1 MVGET
6 LSHFRIIERIGGGG
20 MGEVYLAEDL
30 ELQRRVALKVLPRG
44 LSANPDRLARFKRE
58 ARAAAAI
65 NHPGVVTLHGV
76 EEAGGTYFLT
86 MELVE
91 GPTLDASIPAGGL
104 PLPRF
109 FELALELVDAVW
121 AAHQRGVVHR
131 DLKPSNVMLTKSGR
145 LKVLD
150 FGLAKFD
157 TGIEL
162 DAASQLV
169 TEGLLTHTGQ
179 VIGTPYY
186 MSPEQVEGKPTDTR
200 SDLFSLGVI
209 LHQMAVGD
217 RPFKGTS
224 SASIMSAIL
233 THEPPLVSEVRSEL
247 PRALSRI
254 VRHCLEKESDRR
266 FQTALDLHN
275 ELAQLAAEL
284 RDPAPSTPAASRAR
298 AAPGRRG
305 PRRWLLWTA
314 LTAGVLILGLAAL
327 YWSREP
333 PAPGSS
339 DRPSP
344 ARVHTLR
351 PLTVSAAVDEFPA
364 YSGDG
369 RQLAFSR
376 EVDGYRK
383 VFALDLTTDTERQLT
398 QGPTDDIQPA
408 WSPDGSTLL
417 FVRSSRPDGTI
428 QISDP
433 YSMHE
438 RGDIWRLELA
448 SGKLVRIAEEAFHPR
463 FSPDGSKVAFYADWA
478 GPERIWITD
487 PFGRN
492 PEQVTRDDSEQV
504 SHLLPEWSPDGTKIV
519 FQNNYWT
526 TKFDIRV
533 VDIATGEMRWVT
545 NDGYTDV
552 NPVWSADG
560 RRLYF
565 SSYRSGGMNIW
576 RVPVDSGGSPSGPV
590 EQITTGAGADIDLA
604 ISPDGSALAF
614 TVSKLNA
621 DVWRLPLDPATARP
635 TGPAEPLIVTTRED
649 SRGAWSPDGTR
660 VAFNSDRGGDMNL
673 WLLTLADGSTRQ
685 LTHGPGGDYQA
696 EWSPDG
702 KRLAFFSARAGNG
715 DVWTVDLTSGE
726 LAQLTDDPAIDI
738 NPFYSPDGNWI
749 VFQSDRGG
757 RREAWIMRSD
767 GSEERQLTS
776 NTFAGVHYFCWT
788 TDSRYVLF
796 NGAQGGAWRVPVE
809 GGEPDLVAAN
819 AGGWHMSLSPDGGLI
834 LDNNHR
840 SIQVTEA
847 RADAPRAEIFSFDDP
862 SISIDYTVWSP
873 DGRWVLFDRLKP
885 REGDIWMLE
894 LAD

>member
-6 LSHFRIIERIGGGG
+6 LSHFRIIERLGAGG

-30 ELQRRVALKVLPRG
+30 DLRRRVALKVLPRG
-44 LSANPDRLARFKRE
+44 LAASPERLERFKRE
-58 ARAAAAI
+58 ARAAASI

-76 EEAGGTYFLT
+76 EEADGTLFLT

-91 GPTLDASIPAGGL
+91 GPTLDASIPSGGL

-109 FELALELVDAVW
+109 LELALQLVDAVQ
-121 AAHQRGVVHR
+121 AAHQKGVVHR
-131 DLKPSNVMLTKSGR
+131 DLKPSNVMLTESGR

-150 FGLAKFD
+150 FGLAKVE

-162 DAASQLV
+162 DAASQLA

-179 VIGTPYY
+179 VMGTPHY
-186 MSPEQVEGKPTDTR
+186 MSPEQVDGKSTDAR

-209 LHQMAVGD
+209 LHEMAVGD
-217 RPFKGTS
+217 RPFRGTS

-233 THEPPLVSEVRSEL
+233 TQEPPLVSELRPEL

-254 VRHCLEKESDRR
+254 IRHCLEKSPNRR
-266 FQTALDLHN
+266 FQAARDLYD

-284 RDPAPSTPAASRAR
+284 QNTTLAASPGALRS
-298 AAPGRRG
+298 GRRG
-305 PRRWLLWTA
+305 GRRWLAWTTLA
-314 LTAGVLILGLAAL
+314 AAVLVAGLAVL
-327 YWSREP
+327 YR
-333 PAPGSS
+333 G
-339 DRPSP
+339 RLPSP
-344 ARVHTLR
+344 AEAPEPAAQPRVHTLR
-351 PLTVSAAVDEFPA
+351 PLTVSAAVDEFPS
-364 YSGDG
+364 YSADG
-369 RQLAFSR
+369 HQLAFSR

-383 VFALDLTTDTERQLT
+383 VFARDLASGEERQLT
-398 QGPTDDIQPA
+398 EGPTDDIQPA

-417 FVRSSRPDGTI
+417 FVRSNRPDGTI

-438 RGDIWRLELA
+438 RGDIWRLEMA
-448 SGKLVRIAEEAFHPR
+448 SGKLTRIAEEAFHPR
-463 FSPDGSKVAFYADWA
+463 FSPDGSQVAFYADWA

-504 SHLLPEWSPDGTKIV
+504 SHLLPEWSPDGRRIV

-533 VDIATGEMRWVT
+533 VDVATGEMGWVT
-545 NDGYTDV
+545 NDGYTDA

-560 RRLYF
+560 REIYF
-565 SSYRSGGMNIW
+565 SSYRSGGMNVW
-576 RVPVDSGGSPSGPV
+576 RVPVNSVGSPTGAV
-590 EQITTGAGADIDLA
+590 EQITTGAGADVDLA

-621 DVWRLPLDPATARP
+621 DIWRLPLDPTTAQP

-649 SRGAWSPDGTR
+649 SRGAWSPEGSR
-660 VAFNSDRGGDMNL
+660 IAFNSDRSGDMNL

-685 LTHGPGGDYQA
+685 VTRGPGGDYQA

-702 KRLAFFSARAGNG
+702 NRLAFFSARAGNG
-715 DVWTVDLTSGE
+715 DVWTVDLASGE

-738 NPFYSPDGNWI
+738 NPFYSPDGRWI

-757 RREAWIMRSD
+757 RREAWIMRAD

-788 TDSRYVLF
+788 ADSRYVLF
-796 NGAQGGAWRVPVE
+796 NGAQGGAWKVSVD
-809 GGEPDLVAAN
+809 GGEPELVAAN
-819 AGGWHMSLSPDGGLI
+819 AGGWHMTLSPDGKRI

-840 SIQVTEA
+840 SILATEA
-847 RADAPRAEIFSFDDP
+847 RPDAPRLEIFSFDDP
-862 SISIDYTVWSP
+862 AISIDYTVWSP

-894 LAD
+894 LGG